1 MLLIDLY
8 TSIENRLLLNDDFG
22 HKKVY
27 LKIGDTKLSV
37 DTENPFLS
45 FSANFY
51 ADRVILFHST
61 NEKTI
66 TVNDLYVKL
75 ERTKRHWRTK
85 RKSDTF
91 ELFIHINDD
100 LDNLKKL
107 SSIDYKNK
115 DEVVLNF
122 VSDNIQSDNKKEL
135 ELSL

>member
-27 LKIGDTKLSV
+27 LKTGDTKLSV

-51 ADRVILFHST
+51 ADRVIMFHST

-66 TVNDLYVKL
+66 TINDLYVKL
-75 ERTKRHWRTK
+75 EKTKRYWKTK
-85 RKSDTF
+85 RKSETF
-91 ELFIHINDD
+91 ELFIHINADS
-100 LDNLKKL
+100 DNLKKL
-107 SSIDYKNK
+107 DYIDYKNK

-122 VSDNIQSDNKKEL
+122 VSDNITSNTKKDF